1 MAVMRVEKN
10 RNYTVMANYHLR
22 DKRLSLKAKGL
33 LSVMI
38 SLPAEWD
45 YTLAGLAY
53 ISKEGVSAIRAAIQE
68 LEENGYVTRAR
79 LRNEA
84 GQLGDTEYTIYEF
97 PQNEEKAA
105 EPSSP
110 PQAPVSASADVSE
123 NVEPVCGNP
132 ILEKPILENP
142 TLENPMLG
150 FPTLEK
156 PTSENRM
163 QLNKDISNTYPKKKK
178 EKNTDASNPNQSNI
192 HPSIPEATESAAQ
205 TTWMN
210 DEFIVDDPIL
220 EEPTTVSP
228 LQREADSLTE
238 QQKFLSEPTSIP
250 GMRRRLSFDG
260 LVKKIKDQI
269 DYWDLIEN
277 ENRDE
282 IDNIVSIMVE
292 VMSTKCEY
300 FTISGKKYPA
310 DLVHQRYSQITYQTI
325 EYVLECVHKCGSD
338 IRNIKQYLVATLFN
352 APATCDSYY
361 GAAVRRDF
369 EYLRR

>member
-10 RNYTVMANYHLR
+10 SNYTVMVNYHLR

-38 SLPAEWD
+38 SLPSEWD
-45 YTLAGLAY
+45 YTLAGLPY

-97 PQNEEKAA
+97 PQNEEKTA

-142 TLENPMLG
+142 TLE
-150 FPTLEK
+150 K

-163 QLNKDISNTYPKKKK
+163 Q
-178 EKNTDASNPNQSNI
+178 KNTDTSNPNQSNI
-192 HPSIPEATESAAQ
+192 HPSIPEATEPAAQ
-205 TTWMN
+205 TTWTN
-210 DEFIVDDPIL
+210 NGFIVEEPIL

-228 LQREADSLTE
+228 LRRDADSLTE

-250 GMRRRLSFDG
+250 GMRRLLSFDG
-260 LVKKIKDQI
+260 LVAFRCFQFPSSFGKHFLLLFLPLCCSRLGCGFFQ
-269 DYWDLIEN
+269 LFVPFLLLPQFPVN
-277 ENRDE
+277 VRDG
-282 IDNIVSIMVE
+282 SICSGVR
-292 VMSTKCEY
+292 VMA
-300 FTISGKKYPA
+300 F
-310 DLVHQRYSQITYQTI
+310 
-325 EYVLECVHKCGSD
+325 HKC
-338 IRNIKQYLVATLFN
+338 TL
-352 APATCDSYY
+352 
-361 GAAVRRDF
+361 
-369 EYLRR
+369 L

>member
-1 MAVMRVEKN
+1 MRGEKN
-10 RNYTVMANYHLR
+10 SNYTVMANYHLR

-110 PQAPVSASADVSE
+110 SQAPVSALADVSE

-178 EKNTDASNPNQSNI
+178 EKNTDTSNPNQSNI
-192 HPSIPEATESAAQ
+192 HPSIPEATEPAAQ

-210 DEFIVDDPIL
+210 DGFIVDDPIL

-228 LQREADSLTE
+228 LRREADSLTE

-282 IDNIVSIMVE
+282 IDNIRS
-292 VMSTKCEY
+292 
-300 FTISGKKYPA
+300 
-310 DLVHQRYSQITYQTI
+310 L
-325 EYVLECVHKCGSD
+325 
-338 IRNIKQYLVATLFN
+338 
-352 APATCDSYY
+352 
-361 GAAVRRDF
+361 
-369 EYLRR
+369 

>member
-1 MAVMRVEKN
+1 MAVMHVEKN
-10 RNYTVMANYHLR
+10 SNYTVMANYHLR

-38 SLPAEWD
+38 SLPSEWD
-45 YTLAGLAY
+45 YTLASLAY

-97 PQNEEKAA
+97 PQNEDKSA

-110 PQAPVSASADVSE
+110 PQVPVSASADVSE

-142 TLENPMLG
+142 TLE
-150 FPTLEK
+150 K

-178 EKNTDASNPNQSNI
+178 EKNTDTSNPNQSNI
-192 HPSIPEATESAAQ
+192 HPSIPEATEPAAQ
-205 TTWMN
+205 TTWTN
-210 DEFIVDDPIL
+210 NGFIVEEPIL
-220 EEPTTVSP
+220 EEPTTLSP
-228 LQREADSLTE
+228 LRRDADSLTE

-269 DYWDLIEN
+269 D
-277 ENRDE
+277 
-282 IDNIVSIMVE
+282 
-292 VMSTKCEY
+292 
-300 FTISGKKYPA
+300 
-310 DLVHQRYSQITYQTI
+310 
-325 EYVLECVHKCGSD
+325 
-338 IRNIKQYLVATLFN
+338 
-352 APATCDSYY
+352 
-361 GAAVRRDF
+361 
-369 EYLRR
+369 

>member
-10 RNYTVMANYHLR
+10 SNYTVMANYHLR

-38 SLPAEWD
+38 SLPSEWD

-97 PQNEEKAA
+97 PQNEEKTA

-110 PQAPVSASADVSE
+110 PQAPLSASADVSD
-123 NVEPVCGNP
+123 NNEPVCGNP

-163 QLNKDISNTYPKKKK
+163 QLNKDISNT
-178 EKNTDASNPNQSNI
+178 I
-192 HPSIPEATESAAQ
+192 RRSA
-205 TTWMN
+205 
-210 DEFIVDDPIL
+210 
-220 EEPTTVSP
+220 
-228 LQREADSLTE
+228 R
-238 QQKFLSEPTSIP
+238 
-250 GMRRRLSFDG
+250 
-260 LVKKIKDQI
+260 
-269 DYWDLIEN
+269 
-277 ENRDE
+277 
-282 IDNIVSIMVE
+282 
-292 VMSTKCEY
+292 
-300 FTISGKKYPA
+300 
-310 DLVHQRYSQITYQTI
+310 
-325 EYVLECVHKCGSD
+325 
-338 IRNIKQYLVATLFN
+338 
-352 APATCDSYY
+352 
-361 GAAVRRDF
+361 
-369 EYLRR
+369 

>member
-10 RNYTVMANYHLR
+10 SNYTVMANYHLR

-45 YTLAGLAY
+45 YTLAGLPY

-84 GQLGDTEYTIYEF
+84 GQLGDAEYTIYEF
-97 PQNEEKAA
+97 PQNEEKTA

-142 TLENPMLG
+142 TLE
-150 FPTLEK
+150 K

-178 EKNTDASNPNQSNI
+178 ILIHQILINQISIHQSRRQQSPRHKPPGRTTGLSLKN
-192 HPSIPEATESAAQ
+192 
-205 TTWMN
+205 
-210 DEFIVDDPIL
+210 
-220 EEPTTVSP
+220 
-228 LQREADSLTE
+228 R
-238 QQKFLSEPTSIP
+238 
-250 GMRRRLSFDG
+250 
-260 LVKKIKDQI
+260 
-269 DYWDLIEN
+269 
-277 ENRDE
+277 
-282 IDNIVSIMVE
+282 
-292 VMSTKCEY
+292 
-300 FTISGKKYPA
+300 
-310 DLVHQRYSQITYQTI
+310 
-325 EYVLECVHKCGSD
+325 
-338 IRNIKQYLVATLFN
+338 
-352 APATCDSYY
+352 
-361 GAAVRRDF
+361 
-369 EYLRR
+369 YLRNPPPFLPCGGTLIR

>member
-10 RNYTVMANYHLR
+10 SNYTVMANYHLR

-38 SLPAEWD
+38 SLPSEWD
-45 YTLAGLAY
+45 YTLAGLAH

-97 PQNEEKAA
+97 PQNEDKSA

-142 TLENPMLG
+142 TLESPMLG

-178 EKNTDASNPNQSNI
+178 ILI
-192 HPSIPEATESAAQ
+192 HCLAV
-205 TTWMN
+205 
-210 DEFIVDDPIL
+210 F
-220 EEPTTVSP
+220 P
-228 LQREADSLTE
+228 LL
-238 QQKFLSEPTSIP
+238 
-250 GMRRRLSFDG
+250 M
-260 LVKKIKDQI
+260 
-269 DYWDLIEN
+269 
-277 ENRDE
+277 
-282 IDNIVSIMVE
+282 
-292 VMSTKCEY
+292 
-300 FTISGKKYPA
+300 
-310 DLVHQRYSQITYQTI
+310 
-325 EYVLECVHKCGSD
+325 
-338 IRNIKQYLVATLFN
+338 
-352 APATCDSYY
+352 
-361 GAAVRRDF
+361 
-369 EYLRR
+369 

>member
-10 RNYTVMANYHLR
+10 SNYTVMANYHLR

-110 PQAPVSASADVSE
+110 SQAPVSALADVSE

-142 TLENPMLG
+142 TLENPRA
-150 FPTLEK
+150 
-156 PTSENRM
+156 EN
-163 QLNKDISNTYPKKKK
+163 
-178 EKNTDASNPNQSNI
+178 
-192 HPSIPEATESAAQ
+192 
-205 TTWMN
+205 
-210 DEFIVDDPIL
+210 
-220 EEPTTVSP
+220 
-228 LQREADSLTE
+228 
-238 QQKFLSEPTSIP
+238 
-250 GMRRRLSFDG
+250 
-260 LVKKIKDQI
+260 
-269 DYWDLIEN
+269 
-277 ENRDE
+277 
-282 IDNIVSIMVE
+282 
-292 VMSTKCEY
+292 
-300 FTISGKKYPA
+300 
-310 DLVHQRYSQITYQTI
+310 
-325 EYVLECVHKCGSD
+325 
-338 IRNIKQYLVATLFN
+338 
-352 APATCDSYY
+352 
-361 GAAVRRDF
+361 
-369 EYLRR
+369 

>member
-10 RNYTVMANYHLR
+10 SNYTVMANYHLR

-38 SLPAEWD
+38 SLPSEWD

-97 PQNEEKAA
+97 PQNEEKTA

-110 PQAPVSASADVSE
+110 SQAPVSASADVSE

-142 TLENPMLG
+142 TLENPMFG

-163 QLNKDISNTYPKKKK
+163 
-178 EKNTDASNPNQSNI
+178 
-192 HPSIPEATESAAQ
+192 
-205 TTWMN
+205 
-210 DEFIVDDPIL
+210 
-220 EEPTTVSP
+220 
-228 LQREADSLTE
+228 
-238 QQKFLSEPTSIP
+238 
-250 GMRRRLSFDG
+250 
-260 LVKKIKDQI
+260 
-269 DYWDLIEN
+269 
-277 ENRDE
+277 
-282 IDNIVSIMVE
+282 
-292 VMSTKCEY
+292 
-300 FTISGKKYPA
+300 
-310 DLVHQRYSQITYQTI
+310 
-325 EYVLECVHKCGSD
+325 
-338 IRNIKQYLVATLFN
+338 
-352 APATCDSYY
+352 
-361 GAAVRRDF
+361 
-369 EYLRR
+369 

>member
-10 RNYTVMANYHLR
+10 SNYTVMANHHLR

-132 ILEKPILENP
+132 ICKPVPDDSACAGIKAQIKKRDKQNKQSALCDLLIVLQPSKCFLE
-142 TLENPMLG
+142 
-150 FPTLEK
+150 
-156 PTSENRM
+156 
-163 QLNKDISNTYPKKKK
+163 
-178 EKNTDASNPNQSNI
+178 
-192 HPSIPEATESAAQ
+192 
-205 TTWMN
+205 
-210 DEFIVDDPIL
+210 
-220 EEPTTVSP
+220 
-228 LQREADSLTE
+228 
-238 QQKFLSEPTSIP
+238 
-250 GMRRRLSFDG
+250 
-260 LVKKIKDQI
+260 
-269 DYWDLIEN
+269 
-277 ENRDE
+277 
-282 IDNIVSIMVE
+282 
-292 VMSTKCEY
+292 
-300 FTISGKKYPA
+300 
-310 DLVHQRYSQITYQTI
+310 
-325 EYVLECVHKCGSD
+325 
-338 IRNIKQYLVATLFN
+338 
-352 APATCDSYY
+352 
-361 GAAVRRDF
+361 
-369 EYLRR
+369 LR

>member
-1 MAVMRVEKN
+1 MSQVFRVERNKN
-10 RNYTVMANYHLR
+10 FTVMANYHLK

-105 EPSSP
+105 EPSSS
-110 PQAPVSASADVSE
+110 PQAPVTASADVSE

-142 TLENPMLG
+142 
-150 FPTLEK
+150 
-156 PTSENRM
+156 M

-178 EKNTDASNPNQSNI
+178 ILMHQIPINQISI
-192 HPSIPEATESAAQ
+192 HRSRKQ
-205 TTWMN
+205 Q
-210 DEFIVDDPIL
+210 
-220 EEPTTVSP
+220 SP
-228 LQREADSLTE
+228 RH
-238 QQKFLSEPTSIP
+238 KPP
-250 GMRRRLSFDG
+250 G
-260 LVKKIKDQI
+260 
-269 DYWDLIEN
+269 
-277 ENRDE
+277 
-282 IDNIVSIMVE
+282 
-292 VMSTKCEY
+292 
-300 FTISGKKYPA
+300 
-310 DLVHQRYSQITYQTI
+310 
-325 EYVLECVHKCGSD
+325 
-338 IRNIKQYLVATLFN
+338 
-352 APATCDSYY
+352 
-361 GAAVRRDF
+361 
-369 EYLRR
+369 

>member
-1 MAVMRVEKN
+1 MAVMHVEKN
-10 RNYTVMANYHLR
+10 SNYTVMANYHLR

-97 PQNEEKAA
+97 PQNEEKTA

-110 PQAPVSASADVSE
+110 PQAPLSASADVSD
-123 NVEPVCGNP
+123 NNEPVCGN
-132 ILEKPILENP
+132 PILENP

-192 HPSIPEATESAAQ
+192 HPSIPEATEPAAQ

-210 DEFIVDDPIL
+210 NGFIVDEPML
-220 EEPTTVSP
+220 GEPTTISH
-228 LQREADSLTE
+228 LKREADSLIE

-250 GMRRRLSFDG
+250 GMHRRLSFDG

-269 DYWDLIEN
+269 D
-277 ENRDE
+277 
-282 IDNIVSIMVE
+282 
-292 VMSTKCEY
+292 
-300 FTISGKKYPA
+300 
-310 DLVHQRYSQITYQTI
+310 
-325 EYVLECVHKCGSD
+325 
-338 IRNIKQYLVATLFN
+338 
-352 APATCDSYY
+352 
-361 GAAVRRDF
+361 
-369 EYLRR
+369 